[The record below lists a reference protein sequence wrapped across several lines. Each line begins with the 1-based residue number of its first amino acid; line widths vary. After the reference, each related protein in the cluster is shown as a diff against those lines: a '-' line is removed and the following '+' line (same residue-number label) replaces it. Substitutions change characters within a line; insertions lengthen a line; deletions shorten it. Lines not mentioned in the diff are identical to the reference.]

1 MVMIMAKKI
10 LIIDDNK
17 MNRKLFRFL
26 LEKAGYEVFDAG
38 DGEAGVRLA
47 VDIIPHLVILDVKMP
62 GMDGIAV
69 LKALR
74 ENNSTCAVPVIVAT
88 SDSMKGDRERFLAEG
103 FVDYIAKPIDNS
115 SFVSSVK
122 ITLERYYG

>member
-1 MVMIMAKKI
+1 MAKKI

-62 GMDGIAV
+62 GGMDGIAV

-74 ENNSTCAVPVIVAT
+74 ENNSTSAVPVIVAT
-88 SDSMKGDRERFLAEG
+88 SNSMKGDRERFLAEG
-103 FVDYIAKPIDNS
+103 FVDYIAKPIDNAL
-115 SFVSSVK
+115 FLSSVK